1 MAIKRAQA
9 LIELA
14 IGMFA
19 ISLVVGALCVFAVY
33 IARSLKVQNQLRT
46 GGKHTDSVEVDEW
59 TSANVFGVKTLK
71 INEKLEMPST
81 AILK

>member
-1 MAIKRAQA
+1 MATKRGQA

>member
-1 MAIKRAQA
+1 MATKRAQA

>member
-1 MAIKRAQA
+1 MATKRAQA

-19 ISLVVGALCVFAVY
+19 ISLVVGVLCVFAVY

>member
-1 MAIKRAQA
+1 MATKRAQA

-33 IARSLKVQNQLRT
+33 IARSLNVQNQLRT